1 MIRTMFSK
9 VLILVI
15 AVLIISFT
23 LTGIIMNASLNRMVA
38 EQKVQQLKV
47 VSEKVI
53 NALDTLLK
61 SDYSRDPFL
70 FISFIQTLANNA
82 DSLIWIVRD
91 DGTIIF
97 YSEIPDYLKGKLEVS
112 EEGWPKLPDS
122 RQYDKQP
129 VEYEI
134 GDYFGLFADTGV
146 DWVTINQHFSIENIP
161 PYNMKVSGVLLI
173 HSKVPS
179 MYQLKTSIIIV
190 FVVSGFVGCVIALLF
205 VAVLTKRI
213 TKPLNQMK
221 KVARRVASG
230 EFSERVNVRGKDEIA
245 ELSASFNNM
254 IVALE
259 NLESMRRDFIGNV
272 SHELRTPLTTIKGF
286 TEGILDG
293 VIPPEKQGS
302 YLAIVLDETRRMQKL
317 VNDLLSLAKMQA
329 GEVTLNMTDFDINEL
344 IRRSVISLQQIFI
357 EKNLEF
363 QADFESERMFVNAD
377 SDAIQRVIINLLHNA
392 VKFTPEN
399 GEIRVRTYTERTER
413 DKVYISVED
422 NGKGIPKAELPYIFE
437 RFYKTDKSRSAD
449 RSGVGLGLAIAR
461 NIIVAHN
468 EIIKV
473 ESEEGH
479 GSVFTFSLRSASISE
494 PY

>member
-1 MIRTMFSK
+1 
-9 VLILVI
+9 L
-15 AVLIISFT
+15 
-23 LTGIIMNASLNRMVA
+23 
-38 EQKVQQLKV
+38 E
-47 VSEKVI
+47 E
-53 NALDTLLK
+53 
-61 SDYSRDPFL
+61 
-70 FISFIQTLANNA
+70 
-82 DSLIWIVRD
+82 
-91 DGTIIF
+91 
-97 YSEIPDYLKGKLEVS
+97 KLEVS

-146 DWVTINQHFSIENIP
+146 DWVTINQHFNIKNIP
-161 PYNMKVSGVLLI
+161 PYNMEASGVILI

-179 MYQLKTSIIIV
+179 IYQLKTSIILV
-190 FVVSGFVGCVIALLF
+190 FAISGFVGCVIALLF
-205 VAVLTKRI
+205 VALLTKRI
-213 TKPLNQMK
+213 TKPLDQMK
-221 KVARRVASG
+221 NVARRVASG
-230 EFSERVNVRGKDEIA
+230 EFSERVSVKGKDEIA
-245 ELSASFNNM
+245 ELSESFNNM

-272 SHELRTPLTTIKGF
+272 SHELRTPITTIKGF

-293 VIPPEKQGS
+293 VIPEEKQGS

-329 GEVTLNMTDFDINEL
+329 GEVTLNMTDFDVNEL
-344 IRRSVISLQQIFI
+344 IRRCVISLQQIFI

-399 GEIRVRTYTERTER
+399 GEIRVKTYTER
-413 DKVYISVED
+413 DKVCISVED
-422 NGKGIPKAELPYIFE
+422 SGKGIPKAELPYIFE

>member
-1 MIRTMFSK
+1 
-9 VLILVI
+9 
-15 AVLIISFT
+15 
-23 LTGIIMNASLNRMVA
+23 
-38 EQKVQQLKV
+38 
-47 VSEKVI
+47 
-53 NALDTLLK
+53 
-61 SDYSRDPFL
+61 
-70 FISFIQTLANNA
+70 
-82 DSLIWIVRD
+82 
-91 DGTIIF
+91 
-97 YSEIPDYLKGKLEVS
+97 
-112 EEGWPKLPDS
+112 
-122 RQYDKQP
+122 
-129 VEYEI
+129 
-134 GDYFGLFADTGV
+134 
-146 DWVTINQHFSIENIP
+146 
-161 PYNMKVSGVLLI
+161 
-173 HSKVPS
+173 
-179 MYQLKTSIIIV
+179 
-190 FVVSGFVGCVIALLF
+190 
-205 VAVLTKRI
+205 
-213 TKPLNQMK
+213 
-221 KVARRVASG
+221 
-230 EFSERVNVRGKDEIA
+230 
-245 ELSASFNNM
+245 
-254 IVALE
+254 
-259 NLESMRRDFIGNV
+259 
-272 SHELRTPLTTIKGF
+272 
-286 TEGILDG
+286 
-293 VIPPEKQGS
+293 
-302 YLAIVLDETRRMQKL
+302 
-317 VNDLLSLAKMQA
+317 MQA

-344 IRRSVISLQQIFI
+344 IRRSVISLQHIFI